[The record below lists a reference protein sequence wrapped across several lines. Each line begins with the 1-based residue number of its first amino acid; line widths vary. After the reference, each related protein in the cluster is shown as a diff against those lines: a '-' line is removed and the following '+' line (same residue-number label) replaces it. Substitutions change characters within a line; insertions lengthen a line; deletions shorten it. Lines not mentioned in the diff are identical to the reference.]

1 MYPYILSLMIT
12 VLTQKCYRKFVNFQF
27 LQRDPL
33 TSSQGISEIQ
43 VSISSA
49 LLRVVS
55 VMLVPPMIRANSR
68 FLPSRSRG
76 VTVV

>member
-33 TSSQGISEIQ
+33 TADQGISEIQ